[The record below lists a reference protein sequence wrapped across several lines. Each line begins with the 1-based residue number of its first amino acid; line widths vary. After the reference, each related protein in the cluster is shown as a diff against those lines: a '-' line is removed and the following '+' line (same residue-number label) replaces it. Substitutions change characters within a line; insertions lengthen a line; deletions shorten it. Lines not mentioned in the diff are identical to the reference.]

1 LLSKLDF
8 FAAEDARAIN
18 VHGRI
23 VAEAVLCRTG
33 QVTDVRIIE
42 GLGHGMD
49 ETFISGL
56 RRLRFTPAEKDW
68 HTVSQLLRFEWHFN
82 DEGPGITATQA
93 DGREVEAL
101 TVMGNRRIKDEE
113 MLGWITT
120 RPGEVF
126 NVKQAQ
132 HDLQTICETGYFDTT
147 SARLSLE
154 EGLRGGVRVYFEV
167 TELPLISEVKFGG
180 LGDIPEAYLTD
191 ALAREKLVLTKGA
204 VFDVLKVRQ
213 AIQVIRQVLSLYG
226 FPNSEVEVHSE
237 QPDFSSVRLTF
248 AIKAKR

>member
-1 LLSKLDF
+1 LLSRLDF

-126 NVKQAQ
+126 NMNQAQ
-132 HDLQTICETGYFDTT
+132 HDLQALCETGYFDTT

-154 EGLRGGVRVYFEV
+154 EGLRGGVRVFFEV
-167 TELPLISEVKFGG
+167 AELPLISEVKFEG

-191 ALAREKLVLTKGA
+191 ALSREKLVLTKGS
-204 VFDVLKVRQ
+204 VYDVMKVLEAIRVIKQ
-213 AIQVIRQVLSLYG
+213 ALLAYGIQNVQ
-226 FPNSEVEVHSE
+226 VEVRTE
-237 QPDFSSVRLTF
+237 QFESTSILLVF
-248 AIKAKR
+248 VIKTD